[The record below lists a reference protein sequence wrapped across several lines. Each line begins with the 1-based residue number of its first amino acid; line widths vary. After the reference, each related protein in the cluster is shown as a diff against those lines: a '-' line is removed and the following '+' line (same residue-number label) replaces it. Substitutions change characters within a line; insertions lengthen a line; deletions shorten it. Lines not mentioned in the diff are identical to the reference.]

1 MVTFISINM
10 STLQIQDNEPPL
22 AAADGQAMKVSSNYS
37 SRLNSIDFLRGL
49 VMVIMLL
56 DHTRE
61 FVHADAFR
69 FSPTDLTKTNVLLFF
84 TRWITHICAPT
95 FVFLAG
101 TSVYLQLMRGKSRTE
116 LSKFLLTRG
125 LWQYNPAVLSNRRF
139 LPFFIRLS
147 ENDVKARANIGNYKQ
162 TNIECD
168 FPASTIIGLH

>member
-1 MVTFISINM
+1 
-10 STLQIQDNEPPL
+10 
-22 AAADGQAMKVSSNYS
+22 
-37 SRLNSIDFLRGL
+37 
-49 VMVIMLL
+49 
-56 DHTRE
+56 
-61 FVHADAFR
+61 
-69 FSPTDLTKTNVLLFF
+69 
-84 TRWITHICAPT
+84 
-95 FVFLAG
+95 
-101 TSVYLQLMRGKSRTE
+101 MRGKSRTE